1 MSAER
6 LAPGVREL
14 LRAEIAASH
23 GREVSFVA
31 RPDANGLIVEARAVA
46 RGTVDAVLALP
57 GVAARG
63 ELLLHNHPS
72 GVLEPSG
79 ADLTVAAR
87 LHDGGVGFAIVDNDV
102 TDCYVVVEC
111 PRPRATTRIDPIDV
125 AALLSPSG
133 PVARALGSFED
144 RPSQR
149 DMAAY
154 IADLYN
160 DGGVGL
166 LEAGTGVGKSFAYL
180 VPALVWA
187 RENGE
192 RTVVSTNTIN
202 LQEQLVGKDLPI
214 LARALGSG
222 EHSPSFALLKGWRNY
237 ICLARLEQARQ
248 GEGSLFED
256 ERRVEVETLAAWAA
270 KTSDGSLADLPD
282 EPSAEVWDGVAAES
296 DLCTRLKCPHFER
309 CFLFQARR
317 RAAEAD
323 VVVVNHHLLA
333 SDLAVRMASDNWQ
346 EAAVLPPYRRLV
358 LDEAH
363 HLEDVAAMHLGAQV
377 SRLGVER
384 LLARLERNGRGLLP
398 TLQSVLFGRDD
409 LLSAASRDLVQ
420 QGLVDAL
427 GAARRGAEE
436 LFMQLARRL
445 DAEPPSGQAPVLRLR
460 EEFGADPVW
469 AGGLGV
475 ALDNLLLAF
484 ARLRDGVETIADRL
498 ALDDPSERRA
508 QLLGELRG
516 VLRRL
521 DAAAAG
527 LTAALRP
534 PPGGPAAVRWLERRG
549 RKVPNVSLAAV
560 PLDLAPILKDN
571 LFDRVETVVL
581 TSATL
586 AAGGEFSYLEERL
599 GLDLPPSRVRAREIH
614 ASPFDFPSQCVF
626 GIPTDL
632 PEPRDDEPGHDAAV
646 ARVLVELAR
655 ASDGG
660 MFALFTSHG
669 ALRRAADAVR
679 EAIAGRWPLFVQG
692 EGQRDQLLRRFREA
706 GSGILLGTDSF
717 WEGVDVPGRALRV
730 LILAKLPFK
739 VPTEPL
745 TAARLERL
753 EARGLNGF
761 THYLVPNAALK
772 LKQGFGRLIRSRSDV
787 GAVVLLDRR
796 VVTKRYGSMILE
808 GLPLASRVVGRWAE
822 VRGACEEFFARHSI
836 GEERAVEGGRGREKA
851 VDSMLARVDQPRGH
865 APGSANPAGGA

>member
-6 LAPGVREL
+6 LAPAVREL
-14 LRAEIAASH
+14 LRAEIAAAH

-31 RPDANGLIVEARAVA
+31 RPDPNGLIVEARVVA

-57 GVAARG
+57 GVAVRG

-87 LHDGGVGFAIVDNDV
+87 LHDGGVGFGIVDNDV

-111 PRPRATTRIDPIDV
+111 VRPRATTRIDPIDV
-125 AALLSPSG
+125 AALLAPSG
-133 PVARALGSFED
+133 SVARALGSFED
-144 RPSQR
+144 RPTQR

-154 IADLYN
+154 VADLYN
-160 DGGVGL
+160 EGGVGM
-166 LEAGTGVGKSFAYL
+166 LEAGTGVGKSYAYL

-214 LARALGSG
+214 LARALGTG
-222 EHSPSFALLKGWRNY
+222 DHSPSFALLKGWRNY
-237 ICLARLEQARQ
+237 VCLSRLDQAREQ
-248 GEGSLFED
+248 EDSLFED
-256 ERRVEVETLAAWAA
+256 ERRAELDALSAWAA
-270 KTSDGSLADLPD
+270 RTSDGSLADLPD
-282 EPSAEVWDGVAAES
+282 EPSGDVWDAVSAES
-296 DLCTRLKCPHFER
+296 DLCTRLKCPHFDR

-377 SRLGVER
+377 SRLGVDR
-384 LLARLERNGRGLLP
+384 LLSRLEKNGRGLLH
-398 TLQSVLFGRDD
+398 TLRSVLFGRDD

-420 QGLVDAL
+420 QSLVDAL
-427 GAARRGAEE
+427 AAARRAAEDV
-436 LFMQLARRL
+436 FTRLARRL
-445 DAEPPSGQAPVLRLR
+445 DGEPGPAPVLRLR
-460 EEFGADPVW
+460 DEFLEDAVWEE
-469 AGGLGV
+469 GLGV

-484 ARLRDGVETIADRL
+484 SRLSEGTAMIADRL

-516 VLRRL
+516 VVRRL

-527 LTAALRP
+527 LTATLRP
-534 PPGGPAAVRWLERRG
+534 PLGGPAAVRWLERRG
-549 RKVPNVSLAAV
+549 RKTVNLSLAAV
-560 PLDLAPILKDN
+560 PLDLAPILKEN
-571 LFDRVETVVL
+571 LFDRIETVVL

-586 AAGGEFSYLEERL
+586 AAGGDFSYLEERL
-599 GLDLPPSRVRAREIH
+599 GLDLPPSRMKVREIH
-614 ASPFDFPSQCVF
+614 ASPFDFAEQCLF
-626 GIPTDL
+626 GIPTDF
-632 PEPRDDEPGHDAAV
+632 PEPRDDESGHGAAV
-646 ARVLVELAR
+646 ARVLVELAH

-660 MFALFTSHG
+660 MFVLFTSHA
-669 ALRRAADAVR
+669 ALKRAADAVR
-679 EAIAGRWPLFVQG
+679 NSIAGRWPLFIQG
-692 EGQRDQLLRRFREA
+692 EGQRDHLLRRFREA

-739 VPTEPL
+739 VPSEPL

-761 THYLVPNAALK
+761 VHYLVPNAALK
-772 LKQGFGRLIRSRSDV
+772 LKQGFGRLIRSTTDV

-796 VVTKRYGSMILE
+796 VVTKRYGQLILE
-808 GLPLASRVVGRWAE
+808 GLPPASRVVGRWQD
-822 VRGACEEFFARHSI
+822 VRRACEEFFAGHGI
-836 GEERAVEGGRGREKA
+836 EAAMGAER
-851 VDSMLARVDQPRGH
+851 
-865 APGSANPAGGA
+865 

>member
-1 MSAER
+1 VSVER
-6 LAPGVREL
+6 LAPAIRALV
-14 LRAEIAASH
+14 RAEIAAAR

-31 RPDANGLIVEARAVA
+31 RPDANGLIVDARVVA

-57 GVAARG
+57 GIAVRG

-111 PRPRATTRIDPIDV
+111 PRPRATARIDPIDV
-125 AALLSPSG
+125 AGLLSPHGS
-133 PVARALGSFED
+133 VARALGAFED

-154 IADLYN
+154 VADLYN
-160 DGGVGL
+160 DGGIGL

-214 LARALGSG
+214 LARALGTG
-222 EHSPSFALLKGWRNY
+222 DHTPTFALLKGWRNY
-237 ICLARLEQARQ
+237 VCLSRLAQAREQ
-248 GEGSLFED
+248 GDSLFED
-256 ERRVEVETLAAWAA
+256 ERQAELESLAGWAA
-270 KTSDGSLADLPD
+270 RTSDGSLADLPV
-282 EPSAEVWDGVAAES
+282 EPSGDVWDAVAAES
-296 DLCTRLKCPHFER
+296 DLCTRLKCPYFDR

-363 HLEDVAAMHLGAQV
+363 HVEDVAAMHLGAQV
-377 SRLGVER
+377 SKLGVER
-384 LLARLERNGRGLLP
+384 LLGRLEKNGRGLLP
-398 TLQSVLFGRDD
+398 TLRAVLFRRDD
-409 LLSAASRDLVQ
+409 LLSAASRDVVQ
-420 QGLVDAL
+420 QSLGDAL
-427 GAARRGAEE
+427 VAARHAADDVFTR
-436 LFMQLARRL
+436 LARRL
-445 DAEPPSGQAPVLRLR
+445 DAEPGPTPVLRL
-460 EEFGADPVW
+460 ADAFLEDAVW
-469 AGGLGV
+469 DEGLAV

-484 ARLRDGVETIADRL
+484 SRLSEGAGMIADRL

-508 QLLGELRG
+508 QLVGELRG
-516 VLRRL
+516 VVRRL

-534 PPGGPAAVRWLERRG
+534 PPGGGPAAVRWLERRG
-549 RKVPNVSLAAV
+549 RKVANLSLAAV
-560 PLDLAPILKDN
+560 PLDLAPILKEN

-586 AAGGEFSYLEERL
+586 AAGGDFSYLEERL
-599 GLDLPPSRVRAREIH
+599 GLALPPTRTKVREIH
-614 ASPFDFPSQCVF
+614 ASPFDFAAQCVF
-626 GIPTDL
+626 GIPTDI
-632 PEPRDDEPGHDAAV
+632 PEPRDDESGHGAAV
-646 ARVLVELAR
+646 ARVLVELAH

-660 MFALFTSHG
+660 MFVLFTSHA
-669 ALRRAADAVR
+669 ALRRTADAVR
-679 EAIAGRWPLFVQG
+679 DAIGGRWPLFVQG
-692 EGQRDQLLRRFREA
+692 EGQRDHLLRRFREA
-706 GSGILLGTDSF
+706 GSGVLLGTDSF

-730 LILAKLPFK
+730 LILAKLPFR

-761 THYLVPNAALK
+761 AHYLVPNAALK
-772 LKQGFGRLIRSRSDV
+772 LKQGFGRLIRSRDDV

-796 VVTKRYGSMILE
+796 VVTKPYGAVMLQ
-808 GLPLASRVVGRWAE
+808 GLPQARRVVGHWAD
-822 VRGACEEFFARHSI
+822 VREACEEFFARHGI
-836 GEERAVEGGRGREKA
+836 GAEYGTVEGGKGE
-851 VDSMLARVDQPRGH
+851 
-865 APGSANPAGGA
+865 